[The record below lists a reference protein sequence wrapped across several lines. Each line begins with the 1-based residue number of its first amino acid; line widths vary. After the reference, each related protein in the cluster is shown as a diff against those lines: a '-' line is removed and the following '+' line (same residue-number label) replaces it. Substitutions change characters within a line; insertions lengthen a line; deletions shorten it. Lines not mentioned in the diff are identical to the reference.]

1 MEGAVVVVIVIVG
14 GKAARPL
21 ECHSDVRL
29 GFTARNDDGEAL
41 FGPNTSTMIVPC
53 HVRRLKLDIGIESRR
68 LLAFI
73 INGRACEAEVRNV
86 AGGYER
92 GYRRAVAF
100 RQLGGGGGGRRCV
113 IRGGP

>member
-1 MEGAVVVVIVIVG
+1 MVGTVVVVIVIVG

-29 GFTARNDDGEAL
+29 GFTARYDDGEAL
-41 FGPNTSTMIVPC
+41 FGTDTRTMIAPY
-53 HVRRLKLDIGIESRR
+53 HVRGLKLDIGIKARR

-73 INGRACEAEVRNV
+73 IKGRACEAEVRNV

-100 RQLGGGGGGRRCV
+100 RLVGGGGGRRCV